1 MESLRLIIR
10 TPQATLLEVDAARWV
25 QVQLGDGGIG
35 ILPNHAPLLAAT
47 VDAPL
52 RYADAHGAQSVG
64 VAAGIL
70 HVTAAAVTIYTSG
83 LLDGA
88 ANGQPPAGAQRFDR
102 LTQAL
107 LRERPSPGAPKPE
120 QEYGQA

>member
-1 MESLRLIIR
+1 MNSLRLIIR
-10 TPQATLLEVDAARWV
+10 TPQATLLEVNEARWV
-25 QVQLGDGGIG
+25 QVQLSDGGIG
-35 ILPNHAPLLAAT
+35 ILPNHAPLLATT

-52 RYADAHGAQSVG
+52 RYADAQGAQRVG

-83 LLDGA
+83 LLEEA
-88 ANGQPPAGAQRFDR
+88 PPGRPPTGREGFDR

-107 LRERPSPGAPKPE
+107 LAGTAVAPQPGNDR
-120 QEYGQA
+120 